1 MNYKAPF
8 YAVNLSLYKALSGKK
23 DMEWF
28 DASVPVFEIEDYFR
42 HQAEFDYGII
52 GAAKADCRPNDD
64 VVLWAVSTDMEVYSN
79 YKGRK
84 RIAEKLE
91 TLLNFLSS
99 QEGWDTLQ
107 DILHANGFHL
117 WRVTVN
123 NMRINLPVY
132 SEKGIWQ
139 SGAASV
145 VLEIAQLEK

>member
-8 YAVNLSLYKALSGKK
+8 YAVSLSLYKALSGKK

-64 VVLWAVSTDMEVYSN
+64 VVLWAVSTDMVVYSN
-79 YKGRK
+79 YKGRT
-84 RIAEKLE
+84 RIAESLE

-107 DILHANGFHL
+107 DILQANGFHL

>member
-1 MNYKAPF
+1 
-8 YAVNLSLYKALSGKK
+8 
-23 DMEWF
+23 
-28 DASVPVFEIEDYFR
+28 
-42 HQAEFDYGII
+42 
-52 GAAKADCRPNDD
+52 
-64 VVLWAVSTDMEVYSN
+64 MEVYSN

-84 RIAEKLE
+84 RIAERLE

-107 DILHANGFHL
+107 AILHANGFHL

>member
-1 MNYKAPF
+1 MS
-8 YAVNLSLYKALSGKK
+8 LSLYKALSGKK

-84 RIAEKLE
+84 RIAERLE

-107 DILHANGFHL
+107 DILQANGFHL

-145 VLEIAQLEK
+145 VPEIAQLEK